1 MKTKK
6 SKKNKQR
13 KTTHIYLIIGVVV
26 GLILAFGCGLAFY
39 SLAKYDGDDCWVKI
53 AGGTNVE
60 LNDSLIGSLDDDFGT
75 RVYRLWYL
83 MGGDVKVGN
92 GAYKVERGMTAFSVA
107 RKIKNNHQTPVK
119 VVFNNVRT
127 MDKLAERIAKNMQ
140 FSESVFLKACDS
152 VLKLEGYRK
161 EEYPAIFFPDS
172 YEFYWNASAESV
184 VRKFLS
190 YYNKFWDNE
199 RLKKAKECGLSPM
212 QVSVIA
218 SIVEEETNKADE
230 RPMVARL
237 YMNRLDKNMKLQA
250 DPTIK
255 FAIGDFTLR
264 RINYT
269 HLSVNSPYNTYQNI
283 GLPPGPIRVVA
294 KKTLEYVLN
303 APRHN
308 YLYMCAKEDFSGY
321 HNFAAD
327 YATHMANA
335 RRYQAELNRR
345 NIK

>member
-6 SKKNKQR
+6 SKKCKQNR
-13 KTTHIYLIIGVVV
+13 TKRIYLIIGVVF
-26 GLILAFGCGLAFY
+26 GLFLACSCGMAFY
-39 SLAKYDGDDCWVKI
+39 SLAEYDGDDCWIKI
-53 AGGTNVE
+53 TGESNIE
-60 LNDSLIGSLDDDFGT
+60 LNDSLMSSLDGDFAT

-83 MGGDVKVGN
+83 MGGDASVSQ
-92 GAYKVERGMTAFSVA
+92 GAYKIKSGMSALSVA

-119 VVFNNVRT
+119 VVFNSVRT
-127 MDKLAERIAKNMQ
+127 MDKLAERVAKNMQ
-140 FSESVFLKACDS
+140 FSETDFLTACDS
-152 VLKLEGYRK
+152 VLKIEGYKK
-161 EEYPAIFFPDS
+161 EEYSAIFFPDS

-184 VRKFLS
+184 VKKFLS
-190 YYNKFWDNE
+190 YYNKFWSDD

-255 FAIGDFTLR
+255 FALGDFSLR

-283 GLPPGPIRVVA
+283 GLPPGPIRVVS
-294 KKTLEYVLN
+294 KKTLDYVLN
-303 APRHN
+303 APQHN

-321 HNFAAD
+321 HNFAVD

-335 RRYQAELNRR
+335 RRYQAELNKRK
-345 NIK
+345 IK